1 MLDCVYILEG
11 QDQEKNNAF
20 NLIETRIEK
29 RTLLINPLPVTYLML
44 KRKIVLKTTSFS
56 HFLTV
61 ESDVDVE

>member
-29 RTLLINPLPVTYLML
+29 STEDIVDKSLASDIFDAQEEDSIEDNKLLA
-44 KRKIVLKTTSFS
+44 FS
-56 HFLTV
+56 DSGV
-61 ESDVDVE
+61 RC